1 MSNGYFKVEMPK
13 NEPVKAYLP
22 GSPER
27 ASLKKELERQSA
39 QVVQVP
45 MIIGGKEVWTER
57 KTKAVMPHDH
67 AHVIAE
73 AASGGEKELKDA
85 IAAALAARKAWT
97 EMPMEHRVSI
107 FLKAADLIAGP
118 MRDKVNAATML
129 GQSKTAYQA
138 EIDTC
143 ELIDFLRFNVYYLQQ
158 IYDRQP
164 NNTPNV
170 WNRIEYRP
178 LEGFVTAIS
187 PFNFTSIGANLPTAP
202 AIAGNV
208 VLWKP
213 ATTAV
218 LSNYY
223 VMQALMA
230 AGLPAGVINF
240 VPSRGSDMSKYVLSD
255 PNLAGFHFTG
265 STEVFSGVYSLV
277 GENIKKYKTYP
288 RLVGETGGKDFI
300 FAHNSADVPGLV
312 AALTRASYE
321 YQGQKCSAASRAF
334 VPASIWP
341 QVKEGMLAEI
351 EKIKIGDITDFTNL
365 MGAVID
371 ASAFK
376 TNKEYIDYAKA
387 SEDAEVICGGYDDS
401 KGYFIYPTLIEAKK
415 PDFKT
420 MVEEIFGPV
429 MTVYVY
435 PDDKLDETLASC
447 DTATSYGLSGAIFA
461 DDREAI
467 VKMEDALKGTAGNF
481 YINDKPTGAVI
492 GQQPFGGARASGTN
506 DKAGSEINMY
516 RWLSPRTIKEL
527 RVSCL
532 DVTYPYMVSS
542 EGSKTGTLCL
552 HIRNCLLSVGSFFE
566 LGH

>member
-129 GQSKTAYQA
+129 GQSKTVYQA

-312 AALTRASYE
+312 AALARASYE

-401 KGYFIYPTLIEAKK
+401 KGYFVYPTLIEAKK

-527 RVSCL
+527 RVPCL
-532 DVTYPYMVSS
+532 DVTYPYMV
-542 EGSKTGTLCL
+542 EA
-552 HIRNCLLSVGSFFE
+552 
-566 LGH
+566 

>member
-13 NEPVKAYLP
+13 NEPIKAYLP

-27 ASLKKELERQSA
+27 ASLKKELERQCA

-129 GQSKTAYQA
+129 GQSKTVYQA

-365 MGAVID
+365 MGAVIH

-401 KGYFIYPTLIEAKK
+401 KGYFVYPTLIEAKK

-527 RVSCL
+527 RVPCL
-532 DVTYPYMVSS
+532 DVTYPYMV
-542 EGSKTGTLCL
+542 EA
-552 HIRNCLLSVGSFFE
+552 
-566 LGH
+566 

>member
-118 MRDKVNAATML
+118 MRYKVNAATML
-129 GQSKTAYQA
+129 GQSKTVYQA

-321 YQGQKCSAASRAF
+321 YQGQKCSAASCAF

-351 EKIKIGDITDFTNL
+351 EKIKIGDITDFRNL

-527 RVSCL
+527 RVPCL
-532 DVTYPYMVSS
+532 DVTYPYMV
-542 EGSKTGTLCL
+542 EA
-552 HIRNCLLSVGSFFE
+552 
-566 LGH
+566 

>member
-73 AASGGEKELKDA
+73 SASGGEKELKDA

-118 MRDKVNAATML
+118 MRYKVNAATML
-129 GQSKTAYQA
+129 GQSKTVYQA

-401 KGYFIYPTLIEAKK
+401 KGYFVYPTLIEAKK

-527 RVSCL
+527 RVPCL
-532 DVTYPYMVSS
+532 DVTYPYMV
-542 EGSKTGTLCL
+542 EA
-552 HIRNCLLSVGSFFE
+552 
-566 LGH
+566 

>member
-97 EMPMEHRVSI
+97 DMPMEHRVSI

-129 GQSKTAYQA
+129 GQSKTVYQA

-208 VLWKP
+208 GLWKP

-401 KGYFIYPTLIEAKK
+401 KGYFVYPTLIEAKK

-527 RVSCL
+527 RVPCL
-532 DVTYPYMVSS
+532 DVTYPYMV
-542 EGSKTGTLCL
+542 EA
-552 HIRNCLLSVGSFFE
+552 
-566 LGH
+566 

>member
-13 NEPVKAYLP
+13 NEPVKAYLL

-45 MIIGGKEVWTER
+45 MLIGGKEVWTER

-351 EKIKIGDITDFTNL
+351 EKIKIGDITDFRNL

-527 RVSCL
+527 RVPCL
-532 DVTYPYMVSS
+532 DVTYPYMV
-542 EGSKTGTLCL
+542 EA
-552 HIRNCLLSVGSFFE
+552 
-566 LGH
+566 

>member
-13 NEPVKAYLP
+13 NEPVKAYLL

-218 LSNYY
+218 LSSYY

-351 EKIKIGDITDFTNL
+351 EKIKIGDITDFRNL

-527 RVSCL
+527 RVPCL
-532 DVTYPYMVSS
+532 DVTYPYMV
-542 EGSKTGTLCL
+542 EA
-552 HIRNCLLSVGSFFE
+552 
-566 LGH
+566 

>member
-13 NEPVKAYLP
+13 NEPIKTYLP

-118 MRDKVNAATML
+118 MRYKVNAATML
-129 GQSKTAYQA
+129 GQSKTVYQA

-387 SEDAEVICGGYDDS
+387 SEDADVICGGYDDS
-401 KGYFIYPTLIEAKK
+401 KGYFVYPTLIEAKK

-527 RVSCL
+527 RVPCL
-532 DVTYPYMVSS
+532 DVTYPYMV
-542 EGSKTGTLCL
+542 EA
-552 HIRNCLLSVGSFFE
+552 
-566 LGH
+566 

>member
-13 NEPVKAYLP
+13 NEPVKAYLS

-57 KTKAVMPHDH
+57 KNKAVMPHDH

-208 VLWKP
+208 VLWKT

-351 EKIKIGDITDFTNL
+351 EKIKIGDITDFRNL

-527 RVSCL
+527 RVPCL
-532 DVTYPYMVSS
+532 DVTYPYMV
-542 EGSKTGTLCL
+542 EA
-552 HIRNCLLSVGSFFE
+552 
-566 LGH
+566 

>member
-27 ASLKKELERQSA
+27 ASLKKELERQST

-312 AALTRASYE
+312 AAMTRASYE

-351 EKIKIGDITDFTNL
+351 EKIKIGDITDFRNL

-532 DVTYPYMVSS
+532 DVTYPYMV
-542 EGSKTGTLCL
+542 EA
-552 HIRNCLLSVGSFFE
+552 
-566 LGH
+566 

>member
-13 NEPVKAYLP
+13 NESVKAYLP

-118 MRDKVNAATML
+118 MRYKVNAATML

-240 VPSRGSDMSKYVLSD
+240 VPSCGSDMSKYVLSD

-341 QVKEGMLAEI
+341 QVKEGMLAEV
-351 EKIKIGDITDFTNL
+351 EKIKNGDITDFTNL

-401 KGYFIYPTLIEAKK
+401 KGYFVYPTLIEAKK

-527 RVSCL
+527 RVPCL
-532 DVTYPYMVSS
+532 DVTYPYMV
-542 EGSKTGTLCL
+542 EA
-552 HIRNCLLSVGSFFE
+552 
-566 LGH
+566 

>member
-13 NEPVKAYLP
+13 NELVKAYLP

-351 EKIKIGDITDFTNL
+351 EKIKIGDITDFTNM

-401 KGYFIYPTLIEAKK
+401 KGYFVYPTLIEAKK

-527 RVSCL
+527 RVPCL
-532 DVTYPYMVSS
+532 DVTYPYMV
-542 EGSKTGTLCL
+542 EA
-552 HIRNCLLSVGSFFE
+552 
-566 LGH
+566 

>member
-118 MRDKVNAATML
+118 MRYKVNAATML
-129 GQSKTAYQA
+129 GQSKTVYQA

-178 LEGFVTAIS
+178 LEGFVTVIS

-401 KGYFIYPTLIEAKK
+401 KGYFVYPTLIEAKK

-527 RVSCL
+527 RVPCL
-532 DVTYPYMVSS
+532 DVTYPYMV
-542 EGSKTGTLCL
+542 EA
-552 HIRNCLLSVGSFFE
+552 
-566 LGH
+566 

>member
-97 EMPMEHRVSI
+97 EMPIEHRVSI

-129 GQSKTAYQA
+129 GQSKTVYQA

-401 KGYFIYPTLIEAKK
+401 KGYFVYPTLIEAKK

-527 RVSCL
+527 RVPCL
-532 DVTYPYMVSS
+532 DVTYPYMV
-542 EGSKTGTLCL
+542 EA
-552 HIRNCLLSVGSFFE
+552 
-566 LGH
+566 

>member
-27 ASLKKELERQSA
+27 ASLKKELESQSA

-118 MRDKVNAATML
+118 MRYKVNAATML
-129 GQSKTAYQA
+129 GQSKTVYQA

-401 KGYFIYPTLIEAKK
+401 KGYFVYPTLIEAKK

-527 RVSCL
+527 RVPCL
-532 DVTYPYMVSS
+532 DVTYPYMV
-542 EGSKTGTLCL
+542 EA
-552 HIRNCLLSVGSFFE
+552 
-566 LGH
+566 

>member
-13 NEPVKAYLP
+13 NELVKAYLP

-45 MIIGGKEVWTER
+45 MIIGDKEVWTER

-118 MRDKVNAATML
+118 MRYKVNAATML
-129 GQSKTAYQA
+129 GQSKTVYQA

-401 KGYFIYPTLIEAKK
+401 KGYFVYPTLIEAKK

-527 RVSCL
+527 RVPCL
-532 DVTYPYMVSS
+532 DVTYPYMV
-542 EGSKTGTLCL
+542 EA
-552 HIRNCLLSVGSFFE
+552 
-566 LGH
+566 

>member
-351 EKIKIGDITDFTNL
+351 EKMKIGDITDFTNL

-401 KGYFIYPTLIEAKK
+401 KGYFVYPTLIEAKK

-527 RVSCL
+527 RVPCL
-532 DVTYPYMVSS
+532 DVTYPYMV
-542 EGSKTGTLCL
+542 EA
-552 HIRNCLLSVGSFFE
+552 
-566 LGH
+566 

>member
-45 MIIGGKEVWTER
+45 MIIGGKEAWTER

-118 MRDKVNAATML
+118 MRYKVNAATML
-129 GQSKTAYQA
+129 GQSKTVYQA

-300 FAHNSADVPGLV
+300 FAHNSADVPGLI

-387 SEDAEVICGGYDDS
+387 SEDADVICGGYDDS
-401 KGYFIYPTLIEAKK
+401 KGYFVYPTLIEAKK

-527 RVSCL
+527 RVPCL
-532 DVTYPYMVSS
+532 DVTYPYMV
-542 EGSKTGTLCL
+542 EA
-552 HIRNCLLSVGSFFE
+552 
-566 LGH
+566 

>member
-129 GQSKTAYQA
+129 GQSKTVYQA

-351 EKIKIGDITDFTNL
+351 EKIKIGDITDFRNL
-365 MGAVID
+365 IGAVID

-387 SEDAEVICGGYDDS
+387 SEDADVICGGYDDS
-401 KGYFIYPTLIEAKK
+401 KGYFVYPTLIEAKK

-527 RVSCL
+527 RVPCL
-532 DVTYPYMVSS
+532 DVTYPYMV
-542 EGSKTGTLCL
+542 EA
-552 HIRNCLLSVGSFFE
+552 
-566 LGH
+566 

>member
-118 MRDKVNAATML
+118 MRYKVNAATML
-129 GQSKTAYQA
+129 GQSKTVYQA

-300 FAHNSADVPGLV
+300 FAHNSTDVPGLV

-401 KGYFIYPTLIEAKK
+401 KGYFVYPTLIEAKK

-467 VKMEDALKGTAGNF
+467 VKMENALKGTAGNF

-527 RVSCL
+527 RVPCL
-532 DVTYPYMVSS
+532 DVTYPYMV
-542 EGSKTGTLCL
+542 EA
-552 HIRNCLLSVGSFFE
+552 
-566 LGH
+566 

>member
-22 GSPER
+22 GRPER

-351 EKIKIGDITDFTNL
+351 EKIKIGDITDFRNL

-527 RVSCL
+527 RVPCL
-532 DVTYPYMVSS
+532 DVTYPYMV
-542 EGSKTGTLCL
+542 EA
-552 HIRNCLLSVGSFFE
+552 
-566 LGH
+566 

>member
-129 GQSKTAYQA
+129 GQSKTVYQA

-170 WNRIEYRP
+170 GTRIEYRP

-401 KGYFIYPTLIEAKK
+401 KGYFVYPTLIEAKK

-527 RVSCL
+527 RVPCL
-532 DVTYPYMVSS
+532 DVTYPYMV
-542 EGSKTGTLCL
+542 EA
-552 HIRNCLLSVGSFFE
+552 
-566 LGH
+566 

>member
-118 MRDKVNAATML
+118 MRYKVYAATML
-129 GQSKTAYQA
+129 GQSKTVYQA

-401 KGYFIYPTLIEAKK
+401 KGYFVYPTLIEAKK

-527 RVSCL
+527 RVPCL
-532 DVTYPYMVSS
+532 DVTYPYMV
-542 EGSKTGTLCL
+542 EA
-552 HIRNCLLSVGSFFE
+552 
-566 LGH
+566 

>member
-118 MRDKVNAATML
+118 MRYKVNAATML
-129 GQSKTAYQA
+129 GQSKTVYQA

-341 QVKEGMLAEI
+341 QVKEGMLAES

-401 KGYFIYPTLIEAKK
+401 KGYFVYPTLIEAKK

-527 RVSCL
+527 RVPCL
-532 DVTYPYMVSS
+532 DVTYPYMV
-542 EGSKTGTLCL
+542 EA
-552 HIRNCLLSVGSFFE
+552 
-566 LGH
+566 

>member
-351 EKIKIGDITDFTNL
+351 EKIKIGDITDFTNM

-401 KGYFIYPTLIEAKK
+401 KGYFVYPTLIEAKK

-527 RVSCL
+527 RVPCL
-532 DVTYPYMVSS
+532 DVTYPYMV
-542 EGSKTGTLCL
+542 EA
-552 HIRNCLLSVGSFFE
+552 
-566 LGH
+566 

>member
-13 NEPVKAYLP
+13 NEPVKAYLL

-230 AGLPAGVINF
+230 AGVPAGVINF

-387 SEDAEVICGGYDDS
+387 SEDADVICGGYDDS

-527 RVSCL
+527 RVPCL
-532 DVTYPYMVSS
+532 DVTYPYMV
-542 EGSKTGTLCL
+542 EA
-552 HIRNCLLSVGSFFE
+552 
-566 LGH
+566 

>member
-45 MIIGGKEVWTER
+45 MIIGSKEVWTER

-334 VPASIWP
+334 VPASIWS

-351 EKIKIGDITDFTNL
+351 EKIKIGDITDFRNL

-401 KGYFIYPTLIEAKK
+401 KGYFIHPTLIEAKK

-527 RVSCL
+527 RVPCL
-532 DVTYPYMVSS
+532 DVTYPYMV
-542 EGSKTGTLCL
+542 EA
-552 HIRNCLLSVGSFFE
+552 
-566 LGH
+566 

>member
-118 MRDKVNAATML
+118 MRYKVNAATML
-129 GQSKTAYQA
+129 GQSKTVYQA

-401 KGYFIYPTLIEAKK
+401 KGYFVYPTLIEAKK

-527 RVSCL
+527 RVPCL
-532 DVTYPYMVSS
+532 NVTYPYMV
-542 EGSKTGTLCL
+542 EA
-552 HIRNCLLSVGSFFE
+552 
-566 LGH
+566 

>member
-187 PFNFTSIGANLPTAP
+187 PFNFTSIGATLPTAP

-351 EKIKIGDITDFTNL
+351 EKIKIGDITDFRNL

-527 RVSCL
+527 RVPCL
-532 DVTYPYMVSS
+532 DVTYPYMV
-542 EGSKTGTLCL
+542 EA
-552 HIRNCLLSVGSFFE
+552 
-566 LGH
+566 

>member
-118 MRDKVNAATML
+118 MRYKVNAATML
-129 GQSKTAYQA
+129 GQSKTVYQA

-401 KGYFIYPTLIEAKK
+401 KGYFVYPTLIEAKK

-467 VKMEDALKGTAGNF
+467 VKMEDALKGTVGNF

-527 RVSCL
+527 RVPCL
-532 DVTYPYMVSS
+532 DVTYPYMV
-542 EGSKTGTLCL
+542 EA
-552 HIRNCLLSVGSFFE
+552 
-566 LGH
+566 

>member
-13 NEPVKAYLP
+13 NESVKAYLP

-118 MRDKVNAATML
+118 MRYKVNAATML
-129 GQSKTAYQA
+129 GQSKTVYQA

-401 KGYFIYPTLIEAKK
+401 KGYFVYPTLIEAKK

-527 RVSCL
+527 RVPCL
-532 DVTYPYMVSS
+532 DVTYPYMV
-542 EGSKTGTLCL
+542 EA
-552 HIRNCLLSVGSFFE
+552 
-566 LGH
+566 

>member
-57 KTKAVMPHDH
+57 KTKAAMPHDH

-129 GQSKTAYQA
+129 GQSKTVYQA

-401 KGYFIYPTLIEAKK
+401 KGYFVYPTLIEAKK

-527 RVSCL
+527 RVPCL
-532 DVTYPYMVSS
+532 DVTYPYMV
-542 EGSKTGTLCL
+542 EA
-552 HIRNCLLSVGSFFE
+552 
-566 LGH
+566 

>member
-255 PNLAGFHFTG
+255 PNLSGFHFTG

-334 VPASIWP
+334 VPASIWS

-351 EKIKIGDITDFTNL
+351 EKIKIGDITDFRNL

-527 RVSCL
+527 RVPCL
-532 DVTYPYMVSS
+532 DVTYPYMV
-542 EGSKTGTLCL
+542 EA
-552 HIRNCLLSVGSFFE
+552 
-566 LGH
+566 

>member
-27 ASLKKELERQSA
+27 ASLKKELEHQSA

-85 IAAALAARKAWT
+85 IAAALTARKAWT

-129 GQSKTAYQA
+129 GQSKTVYQA

-300 FAHNSADVPGLV
+300 FAHNSADVPGLA

-341 QVKEGMLAEI
+341 KVKEGMLAEI

-401 KGYFIYPTLIEAKK
+401 KGYFVYPTLIEAKK

-467 VKMEDALKGTAGNF
+467 VKMENALKGTAGNF

-527 RVSCL
+527 RVPCL
-532 DVTYPYMVSS
+532 DVTYPYMV
-542 EGSKTGTLCL
+542 EA
-552 HIRNCLLSVGSFFE
+552 
-566 LGH
+566 

>member
-255 PNLAGFHFTG
+255 PNLSGFHFTG

-312 AALTRASYE
+312 AALSRASYE

-351 EKIKIGDITDFTNL
+351 EKIKIGDITDFRNL

-527 RVSCL
+527 RVPCL
-532 DVTYPYMVSS
+532 DVTYPYMV
-542 EGSKTGTLCL
+542 EA
-552 HIRNCLLSVGSFFE
+552 
-566 LGH
+566 

>member
-13 NEPVKAYLP
+13 NELVKAYLP

-118 MRDKVNAATML
+118 MRYKVNAATML
-129 GQSKTAYQA
+129 GQSKTVYQA

-341 QVKEGMLAEI
+341 KVKEGMLAEI

-401 KGYFIYPTLIEAKK
+401 KGYFVYPTLIEAKK

-527 RVSCL
+527 RVPCL
-532 DVTYPYMVSS
+532 DVTYPYMV
-542 EGSKTGTLCL
+542 EA
-552 HIRNCLLSVGSFFE
+552 
-566 LGH
+566 

>member
-13 NEPVKAYLP
+13 NEPVKSYLP

-129 GQSKTAYQA
+129 GQSKTVYQA

-158 IYDRQP
+158 IYERQP

-401 KGYFIYPTLIEAKK
+401 KGYFVYPTLIEAKK

-527 RVSCL
+527 RVPCL
-532 DVTYPYMVSS
+532 DVTYPYMV
-542 EGSKTGTLCL
+542 EA
-552 HIRNCLLSVGSFFE
+552 
-566 LGH
+566 

>member
-1 MSNGYFKVEMPK
+1 MSNRYFKVEMPK

-129 GQSKTAYQA
+129 GQSKTVYQA

-401 KGYFIYPTLIEAKK
+401 KGYFVYPTLIEAKK

-527 RVSCL
+527 RVPCL
-532 DVTYPYMVSS
+532 DVTYPYMV
-542 EGSKTGTLCL
+542 EA
-552 HIRNCLLSVGSFFE
+552 
-566 LGH
+566 

>member
-118 MRDKVNAATML
+118 MRYKVNAATML
-129 GQSKTAYQA
+129 GQSKTVYQA

-300 FAHNSADVPGLV
+300 FAHNSADVPGLI

-351 EKIKIGDITDFTNL
+351 EKIKIGDITDFRNL

-527 RVSCL
+527 RVPCL
-532 DVTYPYMVSS
+532 DVTYPYMV
-542 EGSKTGTLCL
+542 EA
-552 HIRNCLLSVGSFFE
+552 
-566 LGH
+566 

>member
-97 EMPMEHRVSI
+97 EIPMEHRVSI

-351 EKIKIGDITDFTNL
+351 EKIKIGDITDFRNL

-527 RVSCL
+527 RVPCL
-532 DVTYPYMVSS
+532 DVTYPYMV
-542 EGSKTGTLCL
+542 EA
-552 HIRNCLLSVGSFFE
+552 
-566 LGH
+566 